1 MSARLPLIAAVL
13 VGLLL
18 AGAGAVYGYD
28 RSRADLIADGVRVGG
43 IDVGGL
49 TPAQARAK
57 LRRAVLEPLNRPVRV
72 RAVGHR
78 FRLTPA
84 QARIAVDLDGS
95 VSAALGRSREGN
107 AIGRTVRALSGKRL
121 TADVPLDVNYSHRA
135 VRRLVKRVGAAV
147 DRDAVDAA
155 VDLEHGSVTPTPE
168 HAGRELRARR
178 LARAVRRQLLN
189 TGARTVVR
197 ARTRVVEPKV
207 TVADLQK
214 KYPAVIIVNRSAF
227 QLTLY
232 RNLQPVRTYGI
243 AVGQVGLETPAGLY
257 NIENKAVN
265 PDWHVPNSAWA
276 GDLAGTVVSGTDPS
290 NPIKA
295 RWMGIYAGAGI
306 HGTDAIDSI
315 GTAASH
321 GCIRMTIPDVEELY
335 DQVPVGAPVYIS

>member
-1 MSARLPLIAAVL
+1 MRARIPLITAL
-13 VGLLL
+13 LMGLLL

-28 RSRADLIADGVRVGG
+28 RSRADRIADGVRVGG
-43 IDVGGL
+43 IEVGGL
-49 TPAQARAK
+49 TPVQARAK
-57 LRRAVLEPLNRPVRV
+57 LRRAVLDPLDRPVRV
-72 RAVGHR
+72 RAAGHR

-95 VSAALGRSREGN
+95 VAAALGRSRDGN
-107 AIGRTVRALSGKRL
+107 MIGRTVRALSGKRL
-121 TADVPLDVNYSHRA
+121 AADVPLDVNYSHRA
-135 VRRLVKRVGAAV
+135 VRTLVKRVGAAV

-168 HAGRELRARR
+168 HAGRELRMRR
-178 LARAVRRQLLN
+178 LAREVRLQLLN

-207 TVADLQK
+207 TVADLEK
-214 KYPAVIIVNRSAF
+214 RYPAVIVVNRSAF

-232 RNLQPVRTYGI
+232 KNLQPVRTYGI

-257 NIENKAVN
+257 NVQNKAVD

-276 GDLAGTVVSGTDPS
+276 GDLAGTVVPGTDPS

-321 GCIRMTIPDVEELY
+321 GCIRMTIPDVVELY